1 MSVSELIPV
10 NQVLLDGNE
19 KKYLN
24 QCIESGWIS
33 SEGPFVRQFEEQF
46 AARLGRKHG
55 IAVANGSVALDAA
68 VSALGL
74 GPGDE
79 VIMPTFTI
87 ISCAA
92 AVLRAG
98 AVPVLVDSDPAT
110 WNMQAAQVRARLTSR
125 TKAIL
130 LVHIFGL
137 PVDVD
142 PILSLAAERGIPIL
156 EDAAEMHGQTY
167 KGRPCGAL
175 GEISTFSF
183 YSNKHVTTGEGGMI
197 LTDDDRLAEKCR
209 SLRNLCFQSKKRF
222 VHEDLGWNFR
232 MSNLQAALGVA
243 QVERLDEF
251 VARKRRMGELYTRL
265 LAGVPGLQLPLAK
278 VGYAENIYWVYGLVL
293 EDQVAFDAEEAM
305 RRLRALGVD
314 TRPFFWPMH
323 EQPVLRR
330 RGLFAGES
338 YPVAERLA
346 RRGFYLPSG
355 IGISEAQIEQVAGSV
370 RSIFA

>member
-1 MSVSELIPV
+1 MSAPEFIPV

-19 KKYLN
+19 KKYLD
-24 QCIESGWIS
+24 QCIDSGWIS

-46 AARLGRKHG
+46 AARMGRKYG
-55 IAVANGSVALDAA
+55 IAVCNGSVALDAA

-79 VIMPTFTI
+79 VILPAFTI

-98 AVPVLVDSDPAT
+98 AIPVLVDSDPAT
-110 WNMQAAQVRARLTSR
+110 WNMDVKQVKERVTSR
-125 TKAIL
+125 TKAIM

-142 PILSLAAERGIPIL
+142 PILSLAAERGLWII

-167 KGRPCGAL
+167 KGRPCGAF

-183 YSNKHVTTGEGGMI
+183 YPNKHVTTGEGGML
-197 LTDDDRLAEKCR
+197 LTDVESLAEKCR
-209 SLRNLCFQSKKRF
+209 SLRNLCFQAKKRF

-243 QVERLDEF
+243 QLERLDEF
-251 VARKRRMGELYTRL
+251 VARKRRMGQQYTSL
-265 LAGVPGLQLPLAK
+265 LADVPGLQLPLAS
-278 VGYAENIYWVYGLVL
+278 VAYADSIYWVYGLL
-293 EDQVAFDAEEAM
+293 LGDEVAFDAEEAM
-305 RRLRALGVD
+305 RRLRGLGVD

-323 EQPVLRR
+323 QQPVFRK

-355 IGISEAQIEQVAGSV
+355 LGISEAQIIQVAESV
-370 RSIFA
+370 RSIFS